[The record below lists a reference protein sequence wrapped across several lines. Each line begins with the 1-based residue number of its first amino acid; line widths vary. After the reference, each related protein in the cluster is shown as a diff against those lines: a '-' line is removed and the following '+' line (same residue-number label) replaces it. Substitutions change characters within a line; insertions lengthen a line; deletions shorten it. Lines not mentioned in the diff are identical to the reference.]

1 MYKMTTY
8 KSNIPKKSKIPQ
20 RIRQSWNRP
29 IRPPEP
35 EKSWWE
41 TLSVEMKG
49 AVATVILLAVVG
61 LGILMFT
68 YVPVFAG
75 YVAMGVAGLLGLGFI
90 WSIMTLLV
98 SGHDAL

>member
-1 MYKMTTY
+1 
-8 KSNIPKKSKIPQ
+8 
-20 RIRQSWNRP
+20 
-29 IRPPEP
+29 
-35 EKSWWE
+35 
-41 TLSVEMKG
+41 MKG